1 MQRKL
6 VLKLI
11 AIAVLSLL
19 LLVPLGMIE
28 QQVRERSARQ
38 AEVVRNIAESAAGP
52 QTLVG
57 PVLAIRYRE
66 RIEHREKDAKTGA
79 ETVRHEI
86 VERTRLLPPQKL
98 DIAGGSRVEMR
109 NRGLYGARLYHLDLQ
124 FAGRALVPPRLG
136 LDGATA
142 IVDANAFLV
151 LGLSDPRGVGVD
163 PDVRIDGESRRFA
176 TGTLGLIAG
185 AGLHIPLGKVG
196 VSDLAEGRRVE
207 FAFPLK
213 LTGLEHLRIAPTGET
228 TTVALKSDWPH
239 PSFQGRFLPTTR
251 SVDKNGFEARWEVSH
266 LARNFDRI
274 AKGGAEHAAH
284 GETLGVSYMDPVNVY
299 LKSERAVKYGVL
311 FVVLVFAAF
320 FLTEALRHLP
330 IHPLQYLLVGLALAV
345 FFLLLIA
352 LSEHT
357 DFGLAYAASAAASTL
372 LIGAY
377 LAGALRDRRRG
388 IGFGAGIATL
398 YGVLY
403 GVLLSEDNALLMG
416 SLLIFSALGATMLAT
431 RRIDWY
437 SVGTG
442 GSDEAMANEG
452 GRA

>member
-11 AIAVLSLL
+11 AIAVLSILL
-19 LLVPLGMIE
+19 LIPLGMIE

-38 AEVVRNIAESAAGP
+38 ADVVRNIADSAAGP

-66 RIEHREKDAKTGA
+66 RIELREKDAKTGH
-79 ETVRHEI
+79 ETIRHEI
-86 VERTRLLPPQKL
+86 LERTRVLPPQKL
-98 DIAGGSRVEMR
+98 AIAGGSRVEMR

-124 FAGRALVPPRLG
+124 FAGHAEVPPRLG
-136 LDGATA
+136 LEGKPDL
-142 IVDANAFLV
+142 VDAQAFLL
-151 LGLSDPRGVGVD
+151 LGLSDPRGVGID
-163 PDVRIDGESRRFA
+163 PEVRIDGEARRFA
-176 TGTLGLIAG
+176 TGTQGLLPG
-185 AGLHIPLGKVG
+185 AGLNVALGQVAAA
-196 VSDLAEGRRVE
+196 DLAAGRRID

-213 LTGLEHLRIAPTGET
+213 LMGLEHLRIAPTGET

-251 SVDKNGFEARWEVSH
+251 TVTAQGFEARWEVSH
-266 LARNFDRI
+266 LARSFDRI

-320 FLTEALRHLP
+320 FLTETLRRLQ

-357 DFGLAYAASAAASTL
+357 DFGIAYAASAAASTL

-377 LAGALRDRRRG
+377 LAGALRERRRG
-388 IGFGAGIATL
+388 IAFGAGIATL

-416 SLLIFSALGATMLAT
+416 ALLIFSTLGATMLAT

-437 SVGTG
+437 SVGTSSG
-442 GSDEAMANEG
+442 DEATMTAG